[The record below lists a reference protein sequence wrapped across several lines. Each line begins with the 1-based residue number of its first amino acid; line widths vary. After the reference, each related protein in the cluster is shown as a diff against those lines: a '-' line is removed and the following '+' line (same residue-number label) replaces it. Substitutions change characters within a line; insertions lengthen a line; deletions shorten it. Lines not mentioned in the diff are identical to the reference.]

1 MGGAAQAGNKLA
13 SIPTCC
19 KPETKEDLF
28 SCVDTLPAQRQK
40 CREDLTKR
48 LNFSRPEIL
57 EV

>member
-19 KPETKEDLF
+19 KPQTK
-28 SCVDTLPAQRQK
+28 
-40 CREDLTKR
+40 EDLTKR
-48 LNFSRPEIL
+48 LTFSRPEIL

>member
-19 KPETKEDLF
+19 EHQTKEDLF